1 MNVYVEFDTLN
12 GVGTI
17 LTGVKSMGCRI
28 YSVEIDRGEIKKG
41 VNHSAI
47 LNLHL
52 NNKLSHTTVL
62 ANIAH
67 LNSVTRVYEI

>member
-1 MNVYVEFDTLN
+1 MTDYTAKINENFQREIDT
-12 GVGTI
+12 I
-17 LTGVKSMGCRI
+17 AK
-28 YSVEIDRGEIKKG
+28 IDRGEIKKG

-52 NNKLSHTTVL
+52 NKRLTHTAVL
-62 ANIAH
+62 ADIAH